1 MAKTIAPAS
10 LENTETMKDIE
21 TANKSGAG
29 DAQPQGDAVYT
40 GKAQVETDLGGGTT
54 RVDF

>member
-10 LENTETMKDIE
+10 PENTETMKDIE
-21 TANKSGAG
+21 TTNKSGAG
-29 DAQPQGDAVYT
+29 DAQPQGEAVYT
-40 GKAQVETDLGGGTT
+40 GKAQAETDLGGGTI

>member
-1 MAKTIAPAS
+1 MAKTVTPAS
-10 LENTETMKDIE
+10 PENTETMKDIE
-21 TANKSGAG
+21 AANKGGAG